1 MIANR
6 LPLKSIVVSGAVLLA
21 LIAAGCGGG
30 AKEVVMDVRVENR
43 ILAPEI
49 VTVEKGAHLTLNIQ
63 TDERG
68 KFRVTDYNV
77 GTDVEPGKAA
87 TITFTAFLRAAS
99 ARGRVS
105 ALGAGQAWIV
115 FQPDGE
121 VDEIR
126 VGQLHIQE

>member
-1 MIANR
+1 MLANM
-6 LPLKSIVVSGAVLLA
+6 LSLKSIVVSGAVLLA

-43 ILAPEI
+43 TLAPEI
-49 VTVEKGAHLTLNIQ
+49 VAVEKGADLTLNIQ

-87 TITFTAFLRAAS
+87 TITFTAFLRAPS
-99 ARGRVS
+99 AFGRVS
-105 ALGAGQAWIV
+105 ALGTGQHWIV

-121 VDEIR
+121 IDELRI
-126 VGQLHIQE
+126 GQLHVME